1 MILKPFETTVAYRC
15 PECGGMVVSPV
26 GAFALTGDMFRL
38 KCPCG
43 GSALEI
49 QLGKEKVR
57 LVVPCVACPPPH
69 HYNMS
74 RQLFFSRDIFT
85 LACPYTSIGC
95 AFIGSADKVREAYD
109 ESTRTLAE
117 MLGVDSGEIDFS
129 DEAARAAAHPH
140 DEDEADPGNEPGDT
154 FDDPQNSPF
163 YESAILT
170 AVASLRD
177 EGRVACRCQNSA
189 LQKLDFELTRGG
201 VKVFCETC
209 GASRELFIPSE
220 NAAVSFAMDTGE
232 LRLE

>member
-1 MILKPFETTVAYRC
+1 MILKPLETTVAYRC

-49 QLGKEKVR
+49 RLSADKVR
-57 LVVPCVACPPPH
+57 LLVPCVACPHPH

-85 LACPYTSIGC
+85 LACPYVSLGC

-109 ESTRTLAE
+109 ESTRTLAG

-129 DEAARAAAHPH
+129 DEAARAAYHP
-140 DEDEADPGNEPGDT
+140 DDAGEAAEPDADT
-154 FDDPQNSPF
+154 DIPAASPF
-163 YESAILT
+163 YESTVLT
-170 AVASLRD
+170 AVASLSD
-177 EGRVACRCQNSA
+177 EGRVSCRCQNSA
-189 LQKLDFELTRGG
+189 LQKLDFEFTRGG
-201 VKVFCETC
+201 VNIFCETC
-209 GASRELFIPSE
+209 GASREIYLPSE
-220 NAAVSFAMDTGE
+220 NAAVSFAMDAGE
-232 LRLE
+232 LKLE